1 VIQLVPDLAPRRVKL
16 GWAVDV
22 NRRLTLHRCS
32 APTARLVRSWA
43 CHREWESTAIRELS
57 AEGCQRLSRESFDV
71 ADLDQFVE
79 RVEAFFR
86 SNPASHP
93 QPRTLRPGVKLA
105 RLKRARE
112 RAALSQAELARK
124 AGVSRV
130 TVARVE
136 GLLDEPQ
143 PRTVRKL
150 AQALEVAPADLMDQS
165 DDD

>member
-1 VIQLVPDLAPRRVKL
+1 MIQTV
-16 GWAVDV
+16 
-22 NRRLTLHRCS
+22 
-32 APTARLVRSWA
+32 
-43 CHREWESTAIRELS
+43 
-57 AEGCQRLSRESFDV
+57 
-71 ADLDQFVE
+71 
-79 RVEAFFR
+79 
-86 SNPASHP
+86 
-93 QPRTLRPGVKLA
+93 VKLA

-136 GLLDEPQ
+136 ALLDEPQ

-150 AQALEVAPADLMDQS
+150 AQALGMAPADLMDRS

>member
-1 VIQLVPDLAPRRVKL
+1 MIQTV
-16 GWAVDV
+16 
-22 NRRLTLHRCS
+22 
-32 APTARLVRSWA
+32 
-43 CHREWESTAIRELS
+43 
-57 AEGCQRLSRESFDV
+57 
-71 ADLDQFVE
+71 
-79 RVEAFFR
+79 
-86 SNPASHP
+86 
-93 QPRTLRPGVKLA
+93 VKLA